1 MNRNIFSFILVF
13 NNLLS
18 RFKEDF
24 DGKEWLHFFVASL
37 FERFIEDVSKCKY
50 YARPKPGRNRRRVH
64 TELRIKVSFRNCSGK
79 IRRVLYFKLTLLI
92 GMY

>member
-1 MNRNIFSFILVF
+1 MKRNISSFILVF

-37 FERFIEDVSKCKY
+37 FERFIED
-50 YARPKPGRNRRRVH
+50 
-64 TELRIKVSFRNCSGK
+64 RIERFPMNFCRIFSFSFCQE
-79 IRRVLYFKLTLLI
+79 V
-92 GMY
+92 